1 MEAFFTTLQEF
12 ASSLVVQ
19 TRELNT
25 ALSTPA
31 LSLLHGRQAESLGE
45 FSKQAKSLLD
55 EALEVEHTPNMKY
68 PIGEFF
74 NIAEEGYRKVRS
86 AIHGLNYR

>member
-1 MEAFFTTLQEF
+1 MDTFFTTLQEF

-25 ALSTPA
+25 ALSTSA
-31 LSLLHGRQAESLGE
+31 LSLLYGRQAESLGE

-55 EALEVEHTPNMKY
+55 EALEVERTPNMKY

-74 NIAEEGYRKVRS
+74 SIAEEGYNKVR
-86 AIHGLNYR
+86 ARYHGLDYR